1 MGERMAVSETY
12 EDPAAFWEQRY
23 AGAEPIWSGHVNQT
37 LAEVVGDLAPGSS
50 LDLGC
55 GEGGDALW
63 LAERGWRAIGIDLS
77 ATAIARA
84 RARAEKLGLSAEFV
98 AADLGLWVE
107 AGEGVDGS
115 AAPFDLITA
124 SFLQSPVA
132 LPRERILRAALS
144 RLAPGGRLV
153 LVSHAAPPPW
163 AQHDHAAHG
172 AHDPTRGPH
181 FITPEDELAAL
192 GPLESEFA
200 VLVAE
205 LRQREVADPQGSLA
219 QIDDSVVVV
228 QRHQALPEVR

>member
-1 MGERMAVSETY
+1 MGELVTANEAH
-12 EDPAAFWEQRY
+12 EDPSVFWEQRY
-23 AGAEPIWSGHVNQT
+23 AGAEPIWSGRVNET

-77 ATAIARA
+77 ATAVARA

-98 AADLGLWVE
+98 AADLALWVE

-144 RLAPGGRLV
+144 RLAVGGRLV

-163 AQHDHAAHG
+163 ARRDHG
-172 AHDPTRGPH
+172 AISAHEHRTQGPH
-181 FITPEDELAAL
+181 FIAPEDELAAL
-192 GPLESEFA
+192 GALESGFA

-205 LRQREVADPQGSLA
+205 LRQREVADPQGSPA

-228 QRHQALPEVR
+228 QRLR

>member
-1 MGERMAVSETY
+1 
-12 EDPAAFWEQRY
+12 
-23 AGAEPIWSGHVNQT
+23 
-37 LAEVVGDLAPGSS
+37 VGDLAPGSS

-163 AQHDHAAHG
+163 ARHDQAAHG

-181 FITPEDELAAL
+181 FIAPEDELAAL
-192 GPLESEFA
+192 GGLESEFA

>member
-1 MGERMAVSETY
+1 MISPRAAHSTSAVVRAAIRFGSPSE
-12 EDPAAFWEQRY
+12 
-23 AGAEPIWSGHVNQT
+23 AGGRSASTSLRRRSLARVRAPRSWGFRPSSSPQT
-37 LAEVVGDLAPGSS
+37 LRS
-50 LDLGC
+50 
-55 GEGGDALW
+55 
-63 LAERGWRAIGIDLS
+63 
-77 ATAIARA
+77 
-84 RARAEKLGLSAEFV
+84 GLRY
-98 AADLGLWVE
+98 
-107 AGEGVDGS
+107 
-115 AAPFDLITA
+115 A

-172 AHDPTRGPH
+172 PHDSTRGPH

-205 LRQREVADPQGSLA
+205 LRQREVADPQGNPA